1 MISQTSPTPEDLK
14 KAIKEAMRETLAE
27 KRDLLRDVLIE
38 ALEDLGMAAA
48 IREGL
53 QTPPADRKDV
63 VSALKD
69 AS

>member
-1 MISQTSPTPEDLK
+1 MVSLTNPTPDDLK
-14 KAIKEAMRETLAE
+14 RAIKEAMRETLAE
-27 KRDLLRDVLIE
+27 ERGLLRDAIIE

-53 QTPPADRKDV
+53 QTPPVDRSDV
-63 VSALKD
+63 MSALKD